1 MPQSGV
7 GSMQGK
13 NTGNKL
19 GLSCAK
25 LSTAGAG
32 SMAELQL
39 RIYWLRWGVLR
50 GDEMQTKAELSQM
63 GLWRELGVSQD
74 WHSGLGQPSWA

>member
-1 MPQSGV
+1 
-7 GSMQGK
+7 MQETVK
-13 NTGNKL
+13 NKL

-50 GDEMQTKAELSQM
+50 GDEMQTKAELSQL
-63 GLWRELGVSQD
+63 GLGLGLGLSQD
-74 WHSGLGQPSWA
+74 WH